1 MASNDTNM
9 PIGHRGSPDHD
20 PRGASASTWY
30 LVTGAAVLLTV
41 LYLLTTGMMRSP
53 ADDFL
58 PATGTL
64 SAPPVSGP

>member
-9 PIGHRGSPDHD
+9 PIGRRGSPDHD

-53 ADDFL
+53 GDADVL
-58 PATGTL
+58 LAPA
-64 SAPPVSGP
+64 APQISGS